1 MVPIEVVEPERAV
14 RLASPLGA
22 PLPLHCTAAG
32 KALLAFEGEDELKSL
47 LPDGFAKHTERTPTD
62 RAALMQQLKS
72 VATSGYAIDMGEYVE
87 DVRAVAVPI
96 RDYAR
101 TVVATLAVAGPAYRF
116 QAERIEKELAPLVS
130 KAGREISSR
139 LGFDLGRREA

>member
-1 MVPIEVVEPERAV
+1 
-14 RLASPLGA
+14 
-22 PLPLHCTAAG
+22 
-32 KALLAFEGEDELKSL
+32 
-47 LPDGFAKHTERTPTD
+47 
-62 RAALMQQLKS
+62 MQQLKS

>member
-1 MVPIEVVEPERAV
+1 MVPIEVVESERAV
-14 RLASPLGA
+14 RIASPLGS

-32 KALLAFEGEDELKSL
+32 KALLAFETEDEIKAL
-47 LPDGFAKHTERTPTD
+47 LPDGLSKHTDRTPTD
-62 RAALMQQLKS
+62 KATLMQQLRS
-72 VATSGYAIDMGEYVE
+72 VATSGYAVDMGEFVE

-116 QAERIEKELAPLVS
+116 QAERIEKELAPLVA
-130 KAGREISSR
+130 KGGRDISNR
-139 LGFDLGRREA
+139 LGFDVSRA